1 MTITTK
7 FRREADQLFGNRKH
21 RSRYP
26 QALKAMAVRH
36 AEQVTAN
43 GGRLSEA
50 AEDLGVDVNSLRTW
64 RRESKHAATQ
74 RVPRVQRM
82 RIVKDSAARRFVV
95 HAPQDLRI
103 ECADVDSVA
112 ELLRALR

>member
-1 MTITTK
+1 MTIATK
-7 FRREADQLFGNRKH
+7 FRREADQVFGNRKH
-21 RSRYP
+21 RYRYP

-36 AEQVTAN
+36 AAQVIGN
-43 GGRLSEA
+43 GRRLSEA

-64 RRESKHAATQ
+64 RRESKHAAAQ

-82 RIVKDSAARRFVV
+82 RIVKDRTAPRFVV